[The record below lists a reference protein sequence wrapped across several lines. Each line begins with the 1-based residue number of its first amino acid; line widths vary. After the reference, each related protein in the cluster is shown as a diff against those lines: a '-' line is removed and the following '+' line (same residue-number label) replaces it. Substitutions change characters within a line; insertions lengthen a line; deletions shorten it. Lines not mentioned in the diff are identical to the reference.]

1 MTLSR
6 RSLLVGAGSAAVLAA
21 CAKAAQKAGPAPATT
36 SSPPSG
42 PLTAP
47 PGAPA
52 AAPVPKGPARFVRS
66 GPTGTRQ
73 VALTFHGAGDVTI
86 VEALLSAARQAR
98 VPITVFAVG
107 QWLDANPTMAGRM
120 RADGHELANHT
131 YTHPSLGR
139 LGQHD
144 VASEITRC
152 RDVLSRL
159 TGSGGRWF
167 RPSGIETPTQLML
180 DEAGVAG
187 YATVVGYDVDP
198 LDYTDPGA
206 AAVIRATTAGLHPGA
221 IISLHTGHT
230 GTVQAFAPIVAA
242 IAAADLKPV
251 LVSDLLR

>member
-6 RSLLVGAGSAAVLAA
+6 RSLLLGAGSAAVLAA
-21 CAKAAQKAGPAPATT
+21 CAKAAQKADPSSSTT
-36 SSPPSG
+36 SSPS
-42 PLTAP
+42 TS
-47 PGAPA
+47 PA
-52 AAPVPKGPARFVRS
+52 AAPPPVAAAVPKGPARFVRS
-66 GPTGTRQ
+66 GPTGSRQ
-73 VALTFHGAGDVTI
+73 VALTFHGAGDVG
-86 VEALLSAARQAR
+86 VVNALLGAAGQAR

-107 QWLDANPTMAGRM
+107 QWLDTNPSMADRL

-139 LGQHD
+139 LGQPA
-144 VASEITRC
+144 VAGEITRC

-180 DEAGVAG
+180 DEAGAAG

-242 IAAADLKPV
+242 ITAAGLKPV